1 MNLIQGSGDIEEGMD
16 PGGFEI
22 QQNLKR
28 RLKVWFH
35 FQACVF
41 GHWVGSIRWYNCLKL
56 GIRCVNQLVDEFSF
70 GHIWFELPVW
80 IY

>member
-35 FQACVF
+35 FLAL
-41 GHWVGSIRWYNCLKL
+41 CLWAL
-56 GIRCVNQLVDEFSF
+56 GGFN
-70 GHIWFELPVW
+70 
-80 IY
+80 